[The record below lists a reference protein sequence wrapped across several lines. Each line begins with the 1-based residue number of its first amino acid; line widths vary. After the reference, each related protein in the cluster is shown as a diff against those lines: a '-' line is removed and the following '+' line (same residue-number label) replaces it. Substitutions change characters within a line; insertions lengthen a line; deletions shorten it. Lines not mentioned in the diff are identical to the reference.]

1 MGFRM
6 KAIRYRRYGSPDVLE
21 YEEIEKPRP
30 EGTAVLVKICAASV
44 NPLDCAEL
52 KGIPYVFR
60 KAFGLRTPSAAEPER
75 PGVDMAGMVEAVGEK
90 VTRFRPGDNVFGMCI
105 KNPRDEGM
113 QAWVHRD
120 GSYAEYACTPESG
133 LVLKPESVTFAQA
146 AATPIAA
153 LTALQGLRNKG
164 GVQPGQQVLIHG
176 AAGGVGSF
184 AVQIAKWLGAQVT
197 GVTSRK
203 NLDLVRTLGAD
214 RMIDYTQEDFTQGTR
229 RYDVIFDCYANHP
242 LSAIRRVLTPKGIYV
257 GVGAPVK
264 RGGIG
269 ILARLLRMLVF
280 SRVTSQKFVTFL
292 ARPNAEDL
300 NTLRELLAS
309 GAVKPVIDR
318 CFELSKTADAIRCL
332 EEGHVQGKVVIT
344 VG

>member
-1 MGFRM
+1 MEFRM
-6 KAIRYRRYGSPDVLE
+6 KAILYRRYGSPDVLE
-21 YEEIEKPRP
+21 YEEIQKPIP
-30 EGTAVLVKICAASV
+30 EGDAVLVKIRAASV

-52 KGIPYVFR
+52 KGVPYVFR
-60 KAFGLRTPSAAEPER
+60 KMFGLRTPTAAEPGR
-75 PGVDMAGMVEAVGEK
+75 PGVDLAGVVEAVGAK
-90 VTRFRPGDNVFGMCI
+90 VTHFRPGDNVFGMCI
-105 KNPRDEGM
+105 KNPKAEGV

-133 LVLKPESVTFAQA
+133 LALKPESVTFEQA

-164 GVQPGQQVLIHG
+164 GVQPGQEVLIHG

-184 AVQIAKWLGAQVT
+184 AVQIAKWLGAKVT
-197 GVTSRK
+197 GVTNTK
-203 NLDLVRTLGAD
+203 NLDLVRTLGAE
-214 RMIDYTQEDFTQGTR
+214 RMIDYTQRDFTEGTR

-264 RGGIG
+264 QGGIG
-269 ILARLLRMLVF
+269 ILMGLLRMQVL
-280 SRVTSQKFVTFL
+280 SRVTSQEFVTFL

-309 GAVKPVIDR
+309 GAVKPMIDR

-332 EEGHVQGKVVIT
+332 EEGHSQGKVVIT

>member
-1 MGFRM
+1 MGLWM
-6 KAIRYRRYGSPDVLE
+6 KAVLYRRYGSPDVLE
-21 YEEIEKPRP
+21 YEEIQKPSP
-30 EGTAVLVKICAASV
+30 EGAAVLVKICAASV
-44 NPLDCAEL
+44 NPLDCADL

-60 KAFGLRTPSAAEPER
+60 KVFGLRTPSAAEPGR
-75 PGVDMAGMVEAVGEK
+75 PGVDMAGVVEAVGEN
-90 VTRFRPGDNVFGMCI
+90 VTRYRPGDNVFGVCI
-105 KNPRDEGM
+105 KNSKAEGV

-133 LVLKPESVTFAQA
+133 LALKPESVTFEQA
-146 AATPIAA
+146 AAMPIAA

-164 GVQPGQQVLIHG
+164 GVQPGQEVLIHG

-184 AVQIAKWLGAQVT
+184 AVQIAKWLGAKVT
-197 GVTSRK
+197 GVTSTK
-203 NLDLVRTLGAD
+203 NLGMVRTLGAD
-214 RMIDYTQEDFTQGTR
+214 RVIDYTQEDFTQGTR
-229 RYDVIFDCYANHP
+229 RYDVILDCHANHP

-264 RGGIG
+264 QGGIG
-269 ILARLLRMLVF
+269 ILMGLLRMQVL
-280 SRVTSQKFVTFL
+280 SRVTSQKFVTFF

-318 CFELSKTADAIRCL
+318 CFELSKTADAIRCF
-332 EEGHVQGKVVIT
+332 EEGHTQGKVVIT